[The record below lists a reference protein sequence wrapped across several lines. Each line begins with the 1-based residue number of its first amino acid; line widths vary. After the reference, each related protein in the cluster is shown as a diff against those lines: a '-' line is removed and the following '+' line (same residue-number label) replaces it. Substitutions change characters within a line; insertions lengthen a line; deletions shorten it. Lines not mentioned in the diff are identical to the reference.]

1 METLSIFENIGNV
14 LGYPAML
21 LVFWLFIRI
30 KDLEKRMNE
39 GNDRFDKIED
49 GMDKIENSMS
59 EIKHQ
64 LGVIQGQ
71 LSMITRSCP
80 THTPEKRPM

>member
-1 METLSIFENIGNV
+1 MDTLSIFGDIGNV

-21 LVFWLFIRI
+21 LIFWLYTRV
-30 KDLEKRMNE
+30 KDLEKRLNE
-39 GNDRFDKIED
+39 GNDRFDKLES
-49 GMDKIENSMS
+49 GMDKLESGMG

-71 LSMITRSCP
+71 LSMITRSSP
-80 THTPEKRPM
+80 SHTPEERPL